1 MRMKFFPFLLV
12 LLIVSSCGRKDRFSI
27 DTSENRT
34 DVKIQRFD
42 SALILLDTLN
52 ATASVKEIY
61 KAYPVFFRQFITA
74 VDTVQ
79 PADTLKVARNLR
91 NFITYPEV
99 RKINR
104 RVMEV
109 FADVSDIEKEI
120 SEAYTYLNH
129 YFPKLPK
136 PDVWFF
142 VSGMSR
148 QIITDERMESIGIGS
163 DFYLGADYEPY
174 KSLVYDYMLQN
185 MNRRNLS
192 VDLISTLLFNYFRF
206 DSKQNRLIDN
216 MLHRGKVMFMLAVFM
231 PERPLNDI
239 IGYNTTQWNWA
250 VKNEK
255 EIWNTVVSQKDLFS
269 SDLQLIRKYLND
281 APFTSPVSQES
292 PGRLGTWIG
301 MRIVESYMNKNK
313 EVTLQQLMQIN
324 DYQKLM
330 EESGYK
336 P

>member
-1 MRMKFFPFLLV
+1 
-12 LLIVSSCGRKDRFSI
+12 
-27 DTSENRT
+27 
-34 DVKIQRFD
+34 
-42 SALILLDTLN
+42 
-52 ATASVKEIY
+52 
-61 KAYPVFFRQFITA
+61 
-74 VDTVQ
+74 
-79 PADTLKVARNLR
+79 
-91 NFITYPEV
+91 
-99 RKINR
+99 
-104 RVMEV
+104 
-109 FADVSDIEKEI
+109 
-120 SEAYTYLNH
+120 
-129 YFPKLPK
+129 
-136 PDVWFF
+136 
-142 VSGMSR
+142 
-148 QIITDERMESIGIGS
+148 
-163 DFYLGADYEPY
+163 
-174 KSLVYDYMLQN
+174 

-206 DSKQNRLIDN
+206 DSKLNRLIDN

>member
-1 MRMKFFPFLLV
+1 
-12 LLIVSSCGRKDRFSI
+12 
-27 DTSENRT
+27 
-34 DVKIQRFD
+34 
-42 SALILLDTLN
+42 
-52 ATASVKEIY
+52 
-61 KAYPVFFRQFITA
+61 
-74 VDTVQ
+74 
-79 PADTLKVARNLR
+79 
-91 NFITYPEV
+91 
-99 RKINR
+99 
-104 RVMEV
+104 
-109 FADVSDIEKEI
+109 
-120 SEAYTYLNH
+120 
-129 YFPKLPK
+129 
-136 PDVWFF
+136 
-142 VSGMSR
+142 
-148 QIITDERMESIGIGS
+148 
-163 DFYLGADYEPY
+163 
-174 KSLVYDYMLQN
+174 